1 MLISRLFRLSCLGR
15 GRRRTRWQRAPRYVI
30 LALPDVPRLQADNQD
45 ISDAAFEKL
54 QAEMFGKKGK
64 TKA

>member
-1 MLISRLFRLSCLGR
+1 M
-15 GRRRTRWQRAPRYVI
+15 
-30 LALPDVPRLQADNQD
+30 LQADVQD

>member
-1 MLISRLFRLSCLGR
+1 MNV
-15 GRRRTRWQRAPRYVI
+15 RA
-30 LALPDVPRLQADNQD
+30 NGQD

>member
-1 MLISRLFRLSCLGR
+1 MSETLFP
-15 GRRRTRWQRAPRYVI
+15 AI
-30 LALPDVPRLQADNQD
+30 KADGQD
-45 ISDAAFEKL
+45 ISDAAFDKL